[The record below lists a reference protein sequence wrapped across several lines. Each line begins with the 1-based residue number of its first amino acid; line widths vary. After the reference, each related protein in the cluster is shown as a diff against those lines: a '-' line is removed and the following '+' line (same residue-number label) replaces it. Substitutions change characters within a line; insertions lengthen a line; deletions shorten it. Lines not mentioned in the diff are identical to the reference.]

1 MIDMN
6 EISSLCKRR
15 GFVFQS
21 GEIYGGLGSVFDY
34 GPLGVEFKQNIK
46 NKWWRS
52 TVQEREDVVGLDASI
67 LAHPQTWVA
76 SGHIQSFSDPLVEC
90 KSCHLRFK
98 EGDVEG
104 RCPECQGELT
114 SPRMFNLMFKT
125 FMGPVEDE
133 ASMIHLRPEIAQGI
147 FTNFGNVLSATRKKL
162 PFGIAQTGK
171 SFRNEITTGN
181 FTFRTREFEQMELEF
196 FIRPEEES
204 YWLDYWKEERLNWY
218 TDLGIRRENLRL
230 RRHEKEELAHY
241 ARDCYDI
248 EYLFPSGWGEIEGV
262 AGRGDFDLRRHS
274 EVSGKDLTYFD
285 EERGEHIF
293 PYVIEPSSGV
303 DRIMLALLI
312 DSYHEEKVEREK
324 RVVLKFKAELAP
336 LKAAVLPLSR
346 REELIRLA
354 SEVNLS
360 LKPHFMTAYDDTQS
374 IGRRYRRQD
383 EIGTP
388 FCVTIDF
395 QSLED
400 NQVTIRER
408 DSLRQIRIPIEVL
421 TTTLK
426 AKLSGEPFDAL
437 PPGGSHWLG

>member
-1 MIDMN
+1 M
-6 EISSLCKRR
+6 
-15 GFVFQS
+15 
-21 GEIYGGLGSVFDY
+21 
-34 GPLGVEFKQNIK
+34 
-46 NKWWRS
+46 
-52 TVQEREDVVGLDASI
+52 
-67 LAHPQTWVA
+67 
-76 SGHIQSFSDPLVEC
+76 
-90 KSCHLRFK
+90 
-98 EGDVEG
+98 
-104 RCPECQGELT
+104 
-114 SPRMFNLMFKT
+114 
-125 FMGPVEDE
+125 
-133 ASMIHLRPEIAQGI
+133 
-147 FTNFGNVLSATRKKL
+147 
-162 PFGIAQTGK
+162 GK

-204 YWLDYWKEERLNWY
+204 WWLNYWKEERLNWY
-218 TDLGIRRENLRL
+218 IDLGIRRENLRL

-262 AGRGDFDLRRHS
+262 ASRGDFDLRRHA

-312 DSYHEEKVEREK
+312 DSYHEEKVEGEK
-324 RVVLKFKAELAP
+324 RVVLKLKAELAP

-346 REELIRLA
+346 REELIKLA
-354 SEVNLS
+354 SELNLS
-360 LKPHFMTAYDDTQS
+360 LKPHFMSTYDDTQS

-408 DSLRQIRIPIEVL
+408 DSLRQIRVPLAELVP
-421 TTTLK
+421 TLK
-426 AKLSGEPFDAL
+426 RKLKGEEFYLL
-437 PPGGSHWLG
+437 PAGGRVWK